1 MRQPLTPV
9 ARLMGRRLPMGR
21 LIAVLALAGAA
32 AFATHP
38 GSGSGSR
45 AHSAVATSAPV
56 AAAPASDDA
65 VLTAA
70 EQDLA
75 RRQAELGLVGA
86 APLFGAEGLPKP
98 AAVR

>member
-1 MRQPLTPV
+1 
-9 ARLMGRRLPMGR
+9 MGR

-32 AFATHP
+32 AFAVHP
-38 GSGSGSR
+38 GSGSGAR
-45 AHSAVATSAPV
+45 AHTAAAPV
-56 AAAPASDDA
+56 AAGPVSGPSDDA
-65 VLTAA
+65 VIEAA
-70 EQDLA
+70 EKDLA